1 MYFFMFAYD
10 NLPDQADAHR
20 QRKKRDHTGTWKHV
34 FMFHGDS
41 FDLYFYISCNMSV
54 CNLTAS
60 YACAF
65 CFDKTLL

>member
-41 FDLYFYISCNMSV
+41 FDLYCYISYIRMQSHCV
-54 CNLTAS
+54 IRLRIL
-60 YACAF
+60 F
-65 CFDKTLL
+65 